1 MSLHVEKP
9 IPGLEPLDGG
19 AGPALSLGE
28 GEAKLLVARVLDR
41 HGALAPKGRLLRW
54 RRVPTLAVGI
64 VVASTA
70 AAAAYQRSWPNKW
83 FAATEARAPAPAV
96 APPKRSRVAPAV
108 TPVPASPPSDASLTE
123 QRTAEAVAEEPSPSL
138 PKVGARRHVPA
149 RASSR
154 VAPPTSSPAVAAK
167 PALEPAVSV
176 PEAADRLERANTL
189 RGERRFGP
197 ALQAYLAVVQRYPNS
212 LQAQAARVAAASL
225 SLEHFSDGEGAER
238 LYSEAA
244 ARGTELS
251 AEAAF
256 GIAESHRAR
265 GDAERESAA
274 LRGFLRAH
282 PQSPLVAVA
291 ERRLRELEK
300 R

>member
-1 MSLHVEKP
+1 MGMSLPSEKP

-19 AGPALSLGE
+19 AGPALSLDE
-28 GEAKLLVARVLDR
+28 NEARLLVARVLER
-41 HGALAPKGRLLRW
+41 RVAMAPKGRLLRW

-70 AAAAYQRSWPNKW
+70 AAAAYQRSWPSKW
-83 FAATEARAPAPAV
+83 FASTESRAPAQAV
-96 APPKRSRVAPAV
+96 ASAHRPRVRPTVTA
-108 TPVPASPPSDASLTE
+108 TPVSDPTRVE
-123 QRTAEAVAEEPSPSL
+123 QPEAEAVADSPP

-149 RASSR
+149 RAAS
-154 VAPPTSSPAVAAK
+154 PTSLPAVPAK
-167 PALEPAVSV
+167 SAIEPPVSV

-189 RGERRFGP
+189 RGERRF
-197 ALQAYLAVVQRYPNS
+197 AAARQAYLDVVQSYPHS

-225 SLEHFSDGEGAER
+225 SLEHFNDTAAAER

-265 GDAERESAA
+265 GDAERERAA
-274 LRGFLRAH
+274 LRGFLNAH
-282 PQSPLVAVA
+282 PQSPLVAA
-291 ERRLRELEK
+291 AQGRLRELEE